1 MAYDKIITVRSRL
14 DHCVDYVLN
23 HEKTDM
29 AAVLDYIGRTD
40 KNALPDGRSV
50 LETAINCDLESAYPE
65 KSPRNRPMRSVWSSR
80 PGCWGTA
87 TRRSFP
93 PI

>member
-29 AAVLDYIGRTD
+29 AAVLDYIGRAD
-40 KNALPDGRSV
+40 KNILPDAAPFWNGHQ
-50 LETAINCDLESAYPE
+50 L
-65 KSPRNRPMRSVWSSR
+65 
-80 PGCWGTA
+80 
-87 TRRSFP
+87 
-93 PI
+93 

>member
-50 LETAINCDLESAYPE
+50 LETAINCDLAPALH
-65 KSPRNRPMRSVWSSR
+65 
-80 PGCWGTA
+80 PG
-87 TRRSFP
+87 
-93 PI
+93 

>member
-50 LETAINCDLESAYPE
+50 LETAINCDLESAYQPRLFRTSGIPGITPRRNV
-65 KSPRNRPMRSVWSSR
+65 KPHSPA
-80 PGCWGTA
+80 A
-87 TRRSFP
+87 TLTVLA
-93 PI
+93 

>member
-40 KNALPDGRSV
+40 KNILP
-50 LETAINCDLESAYPE
+50 A
-65 KSPRNRPMRSVWSSR
+65 
-80 PGCWGTA
+80 
-87 TRRSFP
+87 
-93 PI
+93 

>member
-29 AAVLDYIGRTD
+29 AAVLDYIGRAD
-40 KNALPDGRSV
+40 KKHPAGPAAPFWRRPSTV
-50 LETAINCDLESAYPE
+50 IWRAPIRICRRPSAAGG
-65 KSPRNRPMRSVWSSR
+65 SPAAFWVI
-80 PGCWGTA
+80 T
-87 TRRSFP
+87 
-93 PI
+93 

>member
-29 AAVLDYIGRTD
+29 AAVLDYIGRRIRT
-40 KNALPDGRSV
+40 PCR
-50 LETAINCDLESAYPE
+50 TAAPFWKRPSTVIWRAPIRICRRPSAAGESPA
-65 KSPRNRPMRSVWSSR
+65 
-80 PGCWGTA
+80 A
-87 TRRSFP
+87 F
-93 PI
+93 

>member
-29 AAVLDYIGRTD
+29 AAVLDYIGRAD
-40 KNALPDGRSV
+40 KNILPDAAPFWKRPSTV
-50 LETAINCDLESAYPE
+50 IWRAPIRICRRPSAAGG
-65 KSPRNRPMRSVWSSR
+65 SP
-80 PGCWGTA
+80 A
-87 TRRSFP
+87 AF
-93 PI
+93 

>member
-29 AAVLDYIGRTD
+29 AAVLDYIGQQ
-40 KNALPDGRSV
+40 KIGRASCRERV
-50 LETAINCDLESAYPE
+50 
-65 KSPRNRPMRSVWSSR
+65 
-80 PGCWGTA
+80 
-87 TRRSFP
+87 
-93 PI
+93 